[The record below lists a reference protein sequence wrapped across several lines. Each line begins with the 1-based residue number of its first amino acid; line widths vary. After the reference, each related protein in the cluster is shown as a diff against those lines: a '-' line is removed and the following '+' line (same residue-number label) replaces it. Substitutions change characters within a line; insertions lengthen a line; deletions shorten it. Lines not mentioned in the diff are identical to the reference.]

1 MIIQLFKES
10 YINPLSL
17 QGIIYVVVKDVQP
30 NMRGFYCDDETIKH
44 PITLDEDEHLDMETV
59 NKASFLAVF
68 RKFNVAW
75 QNYEFF
81 LDFLECVKILEFFLL
96 FLTFFIKECS
106 IWKLKAIFSLR
117 KIRRQLLKT

>member
-59 NKASFLAVF
+59 NQASFLAVF
-68 RKFNVAW
+68 RKNW
-75 QNYEFF
+75 
-81 LDFLECVKILEFFLL
+81 LL
-96 FLTFFIKECS
+96 GKTMS
-106 IWKLKAIFSLR
+106 FSWISLSV
-117 KIRRQLLKT
+117 